1 MGVEKVFDINLK
13 LTDEDLAK
21 IDKTAAKAQK
31 KLQSTGGIFSGH
43 HRDRALPKAFLRKQG
58 KKDEGAIGF
67 SQSRP
72 AQEGAKLDSGGK
84 APDDTRAKRSFDDAV
99 LDALQKKG
107 VLKGVLESDLGA
119 GKARTAFSFLSSP
132 GPALLNILK
141 TVPFIAAPFA
151 VIELAKQVIAFL
163 VKSRILNTIMIDE
176 IDNRNDALRDK
187 QTEQEILSGFT
198 QIIIT
203 TRSGETSPR
212 NSYNSFN
219 VFNENQ
225 VLLEDDFSIR
235 DTSGNIN

>member
-13 LTDEDLAK
+13 LTDEDLSK

-31 KLQSTGGIFSGH
+31 KLQSAGGIFSGS
-43 HRDRALPKAFLRKQG
+43 HRERALPKAFLKKQG
-58 KKDEGAIGF
+58 RREEGAIGF
-67 SQSRP
+67 IQSRP
-72 AQEGAKLDSGGK
+72 AQEGARIDSGGK
-84 APDDTRAKRSFDDAV
+84 APDDTRAKRSFDDQVA
-99 LDALQKKG
+99 DALKRKG
-107 VLKGVLESDLGA
+107 ILKDVLQSDLGA

-132 GPALLNILK
+132 SSTLVGLLK
-141 TVPFIAAPFA
+141 TVPIVAGAFA
-151 VIELAKQVIAFL
+151 IVELAKQVVAFL

-187 QTEQEILSGFT
+187 QTQQEILSGFT

-219 VFNENQ
+219 VFNQDQ
-225 VLLEDDFSIR
+225 VLREDDFSIR
-235 DTSGNIN
+235 DTSGNID